1 VTLRVRVGN
10 VALGALFGLPV
21 LAIWWVTRSDVIPFD
36 PTAGLVL
43 IALMFVAAG
52 FSGGLSAGFVAGC
65 VGALT
70 VPGDY
75 LLFGNFPFYNL
86 RSFVMTM
93 ATAAA
98 VVMLLAAI
106 GALLPRL
113 GKHRERL
120 GRSIHAFVAAW
131 RTIPS

>member
-1 VTLRVRVGN
+1 MTVRLRVRN
-10 VALGALFGLPV
+10 VVLGALFGLLV
-21 LAIWWVTRSDVIPFD
+21 LLIWWVNRSDVIPFD

-43 IALMFVAAG
+43 IALMYVAAG

-75 LLFGNFPFYNL
+75 LLFANFPFYNL
-86 RSFVMTM
+86 GSFVMTM
-93 ATAAA
+93 SAAAA

-113 GKHRERL
+113 GTHRNRL
-120 GRSIHAFVAAW
+120 GTSIQAFITAW